1 MRIMIIIIICNKAKI
16 NNDYYNIYPI
26 KVRTSREATWSSSSS
41 RRGKRSANG
50 AGALLRSVKEGVGM
64 EEKQSEETWHSESPM
79 EETEDGEQVC
89 VDSSGKLRKDREE
102 WEVKVNEEE
111 DKCVFCKCQQ
121 HVICKLRKCQQTKG
135 GTK

>member
-1 MRIMIIIIICNKAKI
+1 M
-16 NNDYYNIYPI
+16 
-26 KVRTSREATWSSSSS
+26 KVRTRREATWRSSSSS

-50 AGALLRSVKEGVGM
+50 AGALLRSVREDVGKEEEQSQKNVYNETEAGKD
-64 EEKQSEETWHSESPM
+64 EEK
-79 EETEDGEQVC
+79 VC
-89 VDSSGKLRKDREE
+89 LDSSGKLRKDGEE
-102 WEVKVNEEE
+102 WEVKVEEEAE

>member
-1 MRIMIIIIICNKAKI
+1 M
-16 NNDYYNIYPI
+16 
-26 KVRTSREATWSSSSS
+26 KVRTRREATWRSSSS

-50 AGALLRSVKEGVGM
+50 AGALLRSVTEDVGK
-64 EEKQSEETWHSESPM
+64 EEKHSEETWHIESNM

-135 GTK
+135 GSK

>member
-1 MRIMIIIIICNKAKI
+1 MN
-16 NNDYYNIYPI
+16 YV
-26 KVRTSREATWSSSSS
+26 KVRTRREATWTSSSSG
-41 RRGKRSANG
+41 RGKRSANG
-50 AGALLRSVKEGVGM
+50 AGALLRSVKEGGK
-64 EEKQSEETWHSESPM
+64 EEKQSEQTWYSESNM

-102 WEVKVNEEE
+102 WQVKVNEEE
-111 DKCVFCKCQQ
+111 DKCVFCTCQQ

>member
-1 MRIMIIIIICNKAKI
+1 M
-16 NNDYYNIYPI
+16 
-26 KVRTSREATWSSSSS
+26 KVRTRREANWSSSSS

-50 AGALLRSVKEGVGM
+50 AGALLRSVKG
-64 EEKQSEETWHSESPM
+64 KQSEETWHSESNM

-111 DKCVFCKCQQ
+111 DKCVFCTCQQ

>member
-1 MRIMIIIIICNKAKI
+1 MN
-16 NNDYYNIYPI
+16 YL
-26 KVRTSREATWSSSSS
+26 KVRTRRGATWTSSSS

-50 AGALLRSVKEGVGM
+50 AGALLRSVKEGGK
-64 EEKQSEETWHSESPM
+64 EEKQSEETWHSESNM